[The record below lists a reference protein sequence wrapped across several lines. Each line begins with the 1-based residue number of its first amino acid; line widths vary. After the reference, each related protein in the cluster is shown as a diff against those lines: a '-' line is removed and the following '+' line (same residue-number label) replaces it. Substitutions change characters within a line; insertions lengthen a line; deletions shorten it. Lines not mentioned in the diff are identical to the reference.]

1 MWVRVGI
8 LGRQEMQLLG
18 LSEQAWGGGPVVG
31 VGRASLML
39 DLKLCW
45 ASFSWSLG
53 KGR

>member
-1 MWVRVGI
+1 MWVQTGV
-8 LGRQEMQLLG
+8 LGRQEMQLVG
-18 LSEQAWGGGPVVG
+18 LSEQAWGGPVVG

-45 ASFSWSLG
+45 PSFSWSLG